1 MNILH
6 VVNIPFVIPYFL
18 GEQLN
23 HFSEK
28 GYREFIACSPS
39 EDLSRYAEL
48 YNFSYTEVDITRQ
61 ISLLKDL
68 KAIWH
73 IRKYIRRNK
82 IDVVVGHTPK
92 GGMCAMIA
100 SFLAGTKTRIYF
112 RHGLVYETSRGLK
125 RMVLKTIDR
134 LTSFLATRVV
144 CVSDSVARRSLEDRL
159 NGDRK
164 QTVLGPGTCNG
175 IDIARFDP
183 EAIDVRQREELRT
196 MYGLSDTDWVIG
208 YVGRLV
214 RDKGI
219 QHLVD
224 AFEIVHERYANTKLL
239 LVGMLEQRDAL
250 SDDIVRNIERNPD
263 IICTGRIAN
272 EDIHMYYALM
282 NLFVLPS
289 YREGFP
295 TSVLEASAMRL
306 PVLTT
311 RATGC
316 VDSILDQQTGLF
328 VSHDPADMAEKM
340 IRLISDPAF
349 RRRLATQGREFVT
362 ANFQQSLIWQEIEKL
377 YKA

>member
-144 CVSDSVARRSLEDRL
+144 CVCDSVARRSLEDRL
-159 NGDRK
+159 NGGRK

-183 EAIDVRQREELRT
+183 EAIDVRRREELRT

>member
-125 RMVLKTIDR
+125 RMVLKTTDR

-159 NGDRK
+159 NGGRK

-183 EAIDVRQREELRT
+183 EAIDVRRREELRT

>member
-1 MNILH
+1 
-6 VVNIPFVIPYFL
+6 
-18 GEQLN
+18 
-23 HFSEK
+23 
-28 GYREFIACSPS
+28 
-39 EDLSRYAEL
+39 
-48 YNFSYTEVDITRQ
+48 
-61 ISLLKDL
+61 
-68 KAIWH
+68 
-73 IRKYIRRNK
+73 
-82 IDVVVGHTPK
+82 
-92 GGMCAMIA
+92 
-100 SFLAGTKTRIYF
+100 
-112 RHGLVYETSRGLK
+112 
-125 RMVLKTIDR
+125 
-134 LTSFLATRVV
+134 
-144 CVSDSVARRSLEDRL
+144 
-159 NGDRK
+159 
-164 QTVLGPGTCNG
+164 
-175 IDIARFDP
+175 
-183 EAIDVRQREELRT
+183 

>member
-23 HFSEK
+23 HFSGK

-39 EDLSRYAEL
+39 EDLPRYADL

-61 ISLLKDL
+61 ISLVKDL

-73 IRKYIRRNK
+73 IRRYIRRNK

-100 SFLAGTKTRIYF
+100 SFLAGTKMRIYF
-112 RHGLVYETSRGLK
+112 RHGLVYETSRGMK

-134 LTSFLATRVV
+134 LTSLLATRVV
-144 CVSDSVARRSLEDRL
+144 CVSDSVARRSQEDRL
-159 NGDRK
+159 NGGRK

-175 IDIARFDP
+175 IDVARFDP
-183 EAIDVRQREELRT
+183 EAIDVRRREELRT
-196 MYGLSDTDWVIG
+196 MYGLSDADLVIG

-224 AFEIVHERYANTKLL
+224 AFEIVHERCANTKLL

-250 SDDIVRNIERNPD
+250 SDDIVRKIERNPD

-282 NLFVLPS
+282 DLFVLPS

-311 RATGC
+311 RVTGC

-340 IRLISDPAF
+340 IRLVSDPAF
-349 RRRLATQGREFVT
+349 RSRLATQGREFVI
-362 ANFQQSLIWQEIEKL
+362 ANFQQPLIWQEIEKL

>member
-159 NGDRK
+159 NGGRK

-183 EAIDVRQREELRT
+183 EAIDVRRREELRT

-239 LVGMLEQRDAL
+239 LVGMLEQRDAP

>member
-125 RMVLKTIDR
+125 RMVLKTSDR

-159 NGDRK
+159 NGGRK

-183 EAIDVRQREELRT
+183 EAIDVRRREELRT

>member
-39 EDLSRYAEL
+39 EDLARYAEL

>member
-159 NGDRK
+159 NGGRK

-183 EAIDVRQREELRT
+183 EAIDVRRREELRT